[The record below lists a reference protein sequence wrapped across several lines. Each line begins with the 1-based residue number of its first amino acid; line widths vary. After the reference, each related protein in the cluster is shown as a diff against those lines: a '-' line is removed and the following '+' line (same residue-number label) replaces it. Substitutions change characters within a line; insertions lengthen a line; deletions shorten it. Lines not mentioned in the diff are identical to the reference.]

1 MFPTPIYCLKWKTL
15 KWIVSL
21 NLMQS
26 SLSNFSV
33 SILKINS
40 KLKAT
45 LNTKSDRWWGK
56 RCIPVVVLWCSGYH
70 YCTISFNE
78 AWNQVLGRFKSCLW
92 HDRDSGWWG
101 FLTMFPAG
109 NKVKRL
115 TPVNHTTKTIH
126 HHNKCVLFIIFWPI
140 QRRKMVCEGCVAYTT
155 NKNGSFENS
164 LPVSAITKMFLQFAI
179 FLETI
184 SCLLFQS
191 SSDCPP
197 ICSLFF
203 GFPCHFAK

>member
-21 NLMQS
+21 NLMQG

-78 AWNQVLGRFKSCLW
+78 AWNQVLGRFKSCSW

-101 FLTMFPAG
+101 FLTMSPAG
-109 NKVKRL
+109 NKVKCL

-126 HHNKCVLFIIFWPI
+126 HHHKCVLFIIFWHI
-140 QRRKMVCEGCVAYTT
+140 QRRKNGMRRLRCLHHEQKWKLWKFSPSFCN
-155 NKNGSFENS
+155 NKNVFTVCNIFRNDFLPFISVKFRLSANMFFILWFSMSF
-164 LPVSAITKMFLQFAI
+164 
-179 FLETI
+179 
-184 SCLLFQS
+184 C
-191 SSDCPP
+191 
-197 ICSLFF
+197 
-203 GFPCHFAK
+203 